1 MASKGTLFVED
12 GSMTRGATDHLRGL
26 GYNVLPI
33 IGVES
38 IKRLGGGLPDMTL
51 RQWYK
56 GQLATNVYFGG
67 AGMNDESKQA
77 ELERMANFI
86 GRIADALIT
95 EDQSHG

>member
-1 MASKGTLFVED
+1 MGLVTMFFLSLESKASSVSAADYPAL
-12 GSMTRGATDHLRGL
+12 
-26 GYNVLPI
+26 
-33 IGVES
+33 
-38 IKRLGGGLPDMTL
+38 TL